1 VPGTVLL
8 AGSAFSVLFAIN
20 RGPLW
25 GWSHP
30 VVAAL
35 LVAGPLAAVGFV
47 LVERRA
53 TNPLLPLRYFRM
65 REFTIPIATQGLCQ
79 IAYQGGYVLIPLL
92 LSQLYGYSATHI
104 SLLTIGR
111 PVMWGLAGPLAA
123 WLVVRAGSRRVV
135 VAGVV
140 LNVIACLALTL
151 IGATTAEVAI
161 VLLLGFAG
169 LGVGIIVPPLMA
181 MLTTAVGPEDLGVA
195 TATSQM
201 MVMIGSAAGVQ
212 LMQTVQVSRLEAD
225 GLAGSYHTA
234 FVIGAVVSAL
244 AVLWAARIVVPA
256 RGRVVQ
262 AA

>member
-1 VPGTVLL
+1 
-8 AGSAFSVLFAIN
+8 
-20 RGPLW
+20 
-25 GWSHP
+25 
-30 VVAAL
+30 
-35 LVAGPLAAVGFV
+35 
-47 LVERRA
+47 
-53 TNPLLPLRYFRM
+53 
-65 REFTIPIATQGLCQ
+65 
-79 IAYQGGYVLIPLL
+79 
-92 LSQLYGYSATHI
+92 
-104 SLLTIGR
+104 
-111 PVMWGLAGPLAA
+111 
-123 WLVVRAGSRRVV
+123 VV